1 MCTVAG
7 MDRTPDDRRNILRA
21 FMAERGLKPARWAKA
36 AGVSANS
43 IYNFLNGDSEALS
56 PLTYGKL
63 ARVEEVP
70 VWRISGDEPEQPSP
84 TAVWVVGEVRA
95 GVFVDAI
102 ERDPSL
108 WYAVDVPVA
117 PRFRKMA
124 KALEVRG
131 TSMNRDYPDGSIVI
145 WVDML
150 NARAPRN
157 LDHVI
162 VYAHHH
168 DGTIEATVKELRISE
183 DGRRWLWPK
192 SHDPA
197 FQQPVDLD
205 KPGDEISHVEIAG
218 LVIGDYRPRII

>member
-1 MCTVAG
+1 MCTLDS
-7 MDRTPDDRRNILRA
+7 MERTPDERRNILRS
-21 FMAERGLKPARWAKA
+21 FMAERGLKPAKWAKA
-36 AGVSANS
+36 AGVGANS
-43 IYNFLNGDSEALS
+43 IYNFLNGESESLS
-56 PLTYGKL
+56 PITYGKL
-63 ARVEEVP
+63 ARVENVP

-84 TAVWVVGEVRA
+84 TSVWVVGEVRA
-95 GVFVDAI
+95 GAFADAV

-150 NARAPRN
+150 NARPPRN

-162 VYAHHH
+162 VYAHRH
-168 DGTIEATVKELRISE
+168 DGTIEATVKELRVSE
-183 DGRRWLWPK
+183 DGRQWLWPK

-197 FQQPVDLD
+197 FQQPIDIEQPAD
-205 KPGDEISHVEIAG
+205 DISYIEIVG
-218 LVIGDYRPRII
+218 LVVGDYRPRIV